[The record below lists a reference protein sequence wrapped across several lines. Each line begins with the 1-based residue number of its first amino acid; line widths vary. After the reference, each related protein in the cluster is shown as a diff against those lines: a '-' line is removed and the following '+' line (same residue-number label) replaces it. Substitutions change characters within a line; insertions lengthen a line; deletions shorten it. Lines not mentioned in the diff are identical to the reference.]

1 MGNCKSLFQEI
12 FIVYKKSTVG
22 IKTKNLWKS
31 VQIWFV
37 VRRPRAQDNHFLLA
51 LRVVVLYSFDC
62 NKLFWWQY
70 TFKSIFIAKN
80 AFLYVTNAVF
90 LLFMLPLWLLTIY
103 VLFYSSYLGVRVDPA
118 WVDLGHLQHLR

>member
-1 MGNCKSLFQEI
+1 MRNCKSLFQEI
-12 FIVYKKSTVG
+12 FIVYKTSTVV
-22 IKTKNLWKS
+22 IKTKNLWKN

-37 VRRPRAQDNHFLLA
+37 VRRPPPQDNHFLLA

-62 NKLFWWQY
+62 NNLFWWRY

-80 AFLYVTNAVF
+80 AFLYVTNAVY